1 MKLTRLD
8 QMLDDAKDTKGR
20 WELTPNHEVQYKSD
34 KKDEEFKFK
43 GSIIAAE
50 PDALVISLTERQS
63 DQKVVTRI
71 AKLGGAWRLD
81 PKNRIVFEV
90 EKESGKNDVLT
101 FKGTWQV
108 GPNQEILYTYD
119 LTNLKTRKKTLQKL
133 VFQGYWDIS
142 EDHRLTYWFSGD
154 SNSAFRFRGA
164 FQTKSIIA
172 KKGEIRYQAGVEIG
186 GKHKIQT
193 IALFGKWKL
202 SRSLELAFEI
212 EYEDGQKKAITFGGE
227 YHLDGGRQIIVNLK
241 NKEGDPLG
249 IEVIL
254 TKDIFG
260 KDGQAF
266 VRLAKSVEESRI
278 EAGVNFRW

>member
-1 MKLTRLD
+1 
-8 QMLDDAKDTKGR
+8 
-20 WELTPNHEVQYKSD
+20 
-34 KKDEEFKFK
+34 
-43 GSIIAAE
+43 
-50 PDALVISLTERQS
+50 
-63 DQKVVTRI
+63 
-71 AKLGGAWRLD
+71 
-81 PKNRIVFEV
+81 
-90 EKESGKNDVLT
+90 
-101 FKGTWQV
+101 
-108 GPNQEILYTYD
+108 
-119 LTNLKTRKKTLQKL
+119 
-133 VFQGYWDIS
+133 
-142 EDHRLTYWFSGD
+142 SGD

-186 GKHKIQT
+186 GKQKIQT

-212 EYEDGQKKAITFGGE
+212 EYEDGQRKAITFGGE

-241 NKEGDPLG
+241 SKEGDPLG

-266 VRLAKSVEESRI
+266 LRLAKSLEESRV